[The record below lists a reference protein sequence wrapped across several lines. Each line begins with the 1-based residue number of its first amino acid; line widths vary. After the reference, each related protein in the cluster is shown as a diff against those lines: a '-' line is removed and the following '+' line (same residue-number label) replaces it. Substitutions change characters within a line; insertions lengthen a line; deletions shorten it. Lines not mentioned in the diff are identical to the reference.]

1 MKKTALVFPLMLAL
15 ALAWGT
21 LRAAVPQPDDDT
33 VTLKD
38 GRVLHGQVVEESD
51 DSVVVLV
58 QGLQRKFGRSFI
70 KKIVYG
76 SGPAEASVTQQAPM
90 AAGAVEDAPAP
101 EAGTIPSAPPKGD
114 LVADLSVRYRVPEN
128 DVIWVRRQGVSD
140 ADLPLVFMV
149 AATAHV
155 VPRAVVKLLRAGWSW
170 DDIEEHYGMNAK
182 YISYEPG
189 PWAAYPDYYYP
200 GGLGWWGGWGWGGAW
215 GGGYGGGWG
224 GGYGGHGGGGW
235 GGGFGGGHGGGGG
248 GFHH

>member
-1 MKKTALVFPLMLAL
+1 MLTL

-21 LRAAVPQPDDDT
+21 LRAASPQPEDDT

-38 GRVLHGQVVEESD
+38 GRVLHGQVVEESN

-76 SGPAEASVTQQAPM
+76 SGPAEAAVPQQAPM
-90 AAGAVEDAPAP
+90 AHDGADGAPAP
-101 EAGTIPSAPPKGD
+101 EAGTIPTAPPKGD
-114 LVADLSVRYRVPEN
+114 LVADLSVRYRVPQS
-128 DVIWVRRQGVSD
+128 DVIWVRQQGVSD
-140 ADLPLVFMV
+140 TDLPMVFLV

-170 DDIEEHYGMNAK
+170 DDIEDHFGMNAK

-189 PWAAYPDYYYP
+189 PWAAYPYYDYP
-200 GGLGWWGGWGWGGAW
+200 VGLGWWGGWGWGG
-215 GGGYGGGWG
+215 GW
-224 GGYGGHGGGGW
+224 GYGGHGGGGW
-235 GGGFGGGHGGGGG
+235 GGGYGGGYGGHGGGGG
-248 GFHH
+248 FHH